1 MLDSPY
7 LTLIGRVLLGLM
19 FLVSGVHKIAD
30 PHGTQQYMI
39 MMGMTWMTT
48 LFYIGAVAVE
58 LAGSLSLLL
67 GYRARAAAWLLFLFM
82 IPTTLIFHTNFGDP
96 NQMIHFLK
104 NVSIMGG
111 LLYVARYGA
120 GRYSMDAG
128 LERTA
133 AAGAAPQPLR
143 KVVHQ

>member
-1 MLDSPY
+1 MLDSAY
-7 LTLIGRVLLGLM
+7 LTLIGRVLLGLI
-19 FLVSGVHKIAD
+19 FLVSGINKIAD
-30 PHGTQQYMI
+30 PQGTQQYMT

-58 LAGSLSLLL
+58 LAGSISLLL
-67 GYRARAAAWLLFLFM
+67 GYRAKAGGWLLFLFL
-82 IPTTLIFHTNFGDP
+82 IPTTLIFHTNFADP

-104 NVSIMGG
+104 NVSMMGG

-128 LERTA
+128 VERA
-133 AAGAAPQPLR
+133 ELADAPRPLK

>member
-1 MLDSPY
+1 MLDAAY
-7 LTLIGRVLLGLM
+7 LTLMGRVLLGLM
-19 FLVSGVHKIAD
+19 FLISGLHKIVD
-30 PHGTQQYMI
+30 PQGTQQYMS

-58 LAGSLSLLL
+58 VAGSLSLLL
-67 GYRARAAAWLLFLFM
+67 GYRAKAGGWLLFLFL

-96 NQMIHFLK
+96 NQTIHFLK
-104 NVSIMGG
+104 NLSIMGG
-111 LLYVARYGA
+111 LLYVAGFGA

-128 LERTA
+128 VGRAETA
-133 AAGAAPQPLR
+133 ETTPRPLR

>member
-1 MLDSPY
+1 MLDSAY
-7 LTLIGRVLLGLM
+7 LTLIGRVLLGLI
-19 FLVSGVHKIAD
+19 FLVSGINKIAD
-30 PHGTQQYMI
+30 PQGTQQYMT

-58 LAGSLSLLL
+58 LAGAISLML
-67 GYRARAAAWLLFLFM
+67 GYRAKAGGWLLFLFL
-82 IPTTLIFHTNFGDP
+82 IPTTLIFHTNFADP

-104 NVSIMGG
+104 NVAMMGG

-128 LERTA
+128 VERA
-133 AAGAAPQPLR
+133 EASDAPRPLK

>member
-1 MLDSPY
+1 MLNSAY
-7 LTLIGRVLLGLM
+7 LTLIGRVLLGLI
-19 FLVSGVHKIAD
+19 FLVSGINKIAD
-30 PHGTQQYMI
+30 PQGTQQYMT

-58 LAGSLSLLL
+58 LAGAISLLL
-67 GYRARAAAWLLFLFM
+67 GYRAKAGGWLLFLFL
-82 IPTTLIFHTNFGDP
+82 IPTTLIFHTNVADP

-104 NVSIMGG
+104 NVAMMGG

-128 LERTA
+128 VERAEA
-133 AAGAAPQPLR
+133 ADAPRPLK

>member
-1 MLDSPY
+1 MLDSAY
-7 LTLIGRVLLGLM
+7 LTLIGRVLLGLI
-19 FLVSGVHKIAD
+19 FLVSGINKIAD
-30 PHGTQQYMI
+30 PQGTQQYMT

-58 LAGSLSLLL
+58 LAGAISLLL
-67 GYRARAAAWLLFLFM
+67 GYRAKAGGWLLFLFL
-82 IPTTLIFHTNFGDP
+82 IPTTLIFHTNFADP

-104 NVSIMGG
+104 NVAMMGG

-128 LERTA
+128 VERVEA
-133 AAGAAPQPLR
+133 ADAPRPL
-143 KVVHQ
+143 KQVVHQ

>member
-1 MLDSPY
+1 MLDTAY
-7 LTLIGRVLLGLM
+7 LTLVGRVLLGLL
-19 FLVSGVHKIAD
+19 FLVSGIHKIAD
-30 PHGTQQYMI
+30 PHGTQQYMS

-58 LAGSLSLLL
+58 VVGSLSLLL
-67 GYRARAAAWLLFLFM
+67 GYRARAVGWLLFLFM

-128 LERTA
+128 LERTETA
-133 AAGAAPQPLR
+133 VAPPQPLR
-143 KVVHQ
+143 KVVHH